1 MDSDEKGHPPIKFR
15 AHIAKAR
22 AAGLKVTAHCDVN
35 QLHTLEHL
43 RQVIFDLQVDRID
56 HGGNILQSPELVEA
70 AKALNLTFTVCPS
83 FSGTVKAGGQDVD
96 IVRGM
101 LDQGL
106 AIMLNSDDPAYMGSE
121 YLNEVM
127 VRAQQRSALTKSEL
141 VGMSRNAFNAAWLP
155 DADKAAYL
163 AKLDAFARQWGV
175 RI

>member
-1 MDSDEKGHPPIKFR
+1 
-15 AHIAKAR
+15 
-22 AAGLKVTAHCDVN
+22 
-35 QLHTLEHL
+35 
-43 RQVIFDLQVDRID
+43 
-56 HGGNILQSPELVEA
+56 
-70 AKALNLTFTVCPS
+70 
-83 FSGTVKAGGQDVD
+83 
-96 IVRGM
+96 
-101 LDQGL
+101 
-106 AIMLNSDDPAYMGSE
+106 MGSE